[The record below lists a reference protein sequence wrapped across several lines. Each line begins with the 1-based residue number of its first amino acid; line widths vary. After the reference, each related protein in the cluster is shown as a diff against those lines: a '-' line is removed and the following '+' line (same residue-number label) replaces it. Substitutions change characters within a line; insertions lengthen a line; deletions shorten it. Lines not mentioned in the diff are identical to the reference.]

1 MVALN
6 FKQNALILVV
16 SGMLKEHNLSLE
28 TGLSQAMETVVEF

>member
-16 SGMLKEHNLSLE
+16 SGMLKEHDLPLE
-28 TGLSQAMETVVEF
+28 TGLSRAMETIVKF